1 MAVINGRESNLTQ
14 IDPNRYLNNVK
25 LAKEAQELA
34 QLLRGLDRQVSVVT
48 EGEKHSDGKCNR
60 METFFNYK
68 PEPFTGSPL
77 KDGIKYGGIE
87 IKYSQK
93 AFSSDY
99 TANDAL
105 ALNWAS
111 TTGNVGFLIH
121 RYEYNYATSYNKNRK
136 DSHEFDY
143 GNASYGLETIYNVG
157 NDDIFS
163 NPSIIAKAGATVNK
177 YRYVY
182 ATSTETSNGENF
194 NDKSESYSMLDKGVQ
209 YIEVNAW
216 EFGKYGRGYGIAKV
230 YSDKTST
237 SSVVGIQKLTV
248 N

>member
-25 LAKEAQELA
+25 LAKEALELA

-121 RYEYNYATSYNKNRK
+121 RYEYNYTTSYKKTAKIVTNLIMAMLHMVLKL
-136 DSHEFDY
+136 Y
-143 GNASYGLETIYNVG
+143 TTLEMM
-157 NDDIFS
+157 IFFQIHLLLQK
-163 NPSIIAKAGATVNK
+163 P
-177 YRYVY
+177 
-182 ATSTETSNGENF
+182 
-194 NDKSESYSMLDKGVQ
+194 VQ
-209 YIEVNAW
+209 
-216 EFGKYGRGYGIAKV
+216 
-230 YSDKTST
+230 
-237 SSVVGIQKLTV
+237 Q
-248 N
+248 